1 MNPDGDDGPQPLAA
15 LDDAPVPP
23 VLAASWQQAEQA
35 AYSTVTERPDLYERV
50 IRLVRLTAD
59 HLRLLGGGT
68 GALVAA
74 AERGPDLV
82 SAVVE
87 DSGISPGDMDLDVLA
102 RAALALRYREVRG
115 EQAALA
121 RLHRLAT
128 ARAAGSAWTAVEEY
142 GAPEGDP
149 YLPYSRLEVEVGTG
163 RGVLVTTVPDD
174 EYRGVVHQ
182 VRAASLDLASGAVQ
196 PDPDAARVGTYPDA
210 GAREAAAAR
219 LRDEPPA
226 P

>member
-1 MNPDGDDGPQPLAA
+1 MNRDDDEPQRLPP

-23 VLAASWQQAEQA
+23 ALAAAWQQAEQT

-74 AERGPDLV
+74 AERGPELV
-82 SAVVE
+82 SAVVD
-87 DSGISPGDMDLDVLA
+87 DSGVSAGDMDLDVLA

-121 RLHRLAT
+121 RLHRLAGART
-128 ARAAGSAWTAVEEY
+128 AEQAWAVVEES
-142 GAPEGDP
+142 GDAAGDP
-149 YLPYSRLEVEVGTG
+149 YLPYTRFEVEVGTG

-182 VRAASLDLASGAVQ
+182 VRAAAMDLATGAV
-196 PDPDAARVGTYPDA
+196 RPDA
-210 GAREAAAAR
+210 GGAAVGTHPDARTRDEAARA
-219 LRDEPPA
+219 LRERPPG